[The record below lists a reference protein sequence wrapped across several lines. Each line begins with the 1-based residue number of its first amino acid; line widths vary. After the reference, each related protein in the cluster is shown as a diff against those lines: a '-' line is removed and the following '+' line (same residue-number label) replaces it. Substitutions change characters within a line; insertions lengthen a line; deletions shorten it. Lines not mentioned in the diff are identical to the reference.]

1 MIQRI
6 QTLYILVATLIV
18 VFCIIYIPYGIENN
32 SLDNRFLINEIFGL
46 IWLIFFCIFSLISVF
61 TFNNRKKQLYYI
73 NGILIGIVSLIVIIY
88 IFQLLC
94 APFLY
99 LINTLFIILLS
110 VSCIFFLLAKKAIKR
125 DEDLI
130 DSINRLR

>member
-32 SLDNRFLINEIFGL
+32 PLDNRFLINELFGL
-46 IWLIFFCIFSLISVF
+46 IWLIVFCFFSMISVF

-73 NGILIGIVSLIVIIY
+73 NGILIGIISLIVIIY
-88 IFQLLC
+88 IFQLLY
-94 APFLY
+94 APSLY
-99 LINTLFIILLS
+99 LINTLFILLLS
-110 VSCIFFLLAKKAIKR
+110 VSCLFFLLAKKAIKR

-130 DSINRLR
+130 HSMNRLR